1 MSLKAFHI
9 LFVIAATTLTL
20 GFGLWAVRRYAIG
33 EGNALEL
40 GLGIL
45 SILLAPGL
53 AWYGKYFLR
62 KLKHIS
68 YL

>member
-9 LFVIAATTLTL
+9 VFIIVSTLMTF
-20 GFGLWAVRRYAIG
+20 GFGAWELHSYHLTAARADLAYGVGSISG
-33 EGNALEL
+33 GVALVIY
-40 GLGIL
+40 GI
-45 SILLAPGL
+45 
-53 AWYGKYFLR
+53 YFLR

>member
-9 LFVIAATTLTL
+9 LFIIASTALTL
-20 GFGLWAVRRYAIG
+20 GFGWWAVRRYAAG
-33 EGNALEL
+33 DGTATEL
-40 GLGIL
+40 GLGIASLLL
-45 SILLAPGL
+45 SVGL
-53 AWYGKYFLR
+53 GWYGRYFLR

>member
-9 LFVIAATTLTL
+9 LFIVAATLLSL
-20 GFGLWAVRRYAIG
+20 GFGIWGIRAYLAGHGSVM
-33 EGNALEL
+33 EL
-40 GLGIL
+40 SLGTG
-45 SILLAPGL
+45 SLLLGVVL
-53 AWYGKYFLR
+53 IWYGRYFLR

>member
-9 LFVIAATTLTL
+9 VFIVASLLLCL
-20 GFGLWAVRRYAIG
+20 GFAGWAFDNYFEGDRARADLVYGIASLFAAAGLLV
-33 EGNALEL
+33 
-40 GLGIL
+40 
-45 SILLAPGL
+45 
-53 AWYGKYFLR
+53 YGKYFLR

>member
-9 LFVIAATTLTL
+9 IFVAASVGVSLFLGVWSALAYRNTGAPVHLVFAIASALAIV
-20 GFGLWAVRRYAIG
+20 GLLI
-33 EGNALEL
+33 
-40 GLGIL
+40 
-45 SILLAPGL
+45 
-53 AWYGKYFLR
+53 YGRYFLR

>member
-9 LFVIAATTLTL
+9 VFVVASTLL
-20 GFGLWAVRRYAIG
+20 AFGFGLWAIQQYRIG
-33 EGNALEL
+33 DGSPGEL
-40 GLGIL
+40 ALGIGSVTVGFVL
-45 SILLAPGL
+45 IC
-53 AWYGKYFLR
+53 YGRYFLR

>member
-9 LFVIAATTLTL
+9 VFIVA
-20 GFGLWAVRRYAIG
+20 
-33 EGNALEL
+33 
-40 GLGIL
+40 
-45 SILLAPGL
+45 SILLAFGFSAWGFVQYADSHRATELVYGISSAAIGL
-53 AWYGKYFLR
+53 GLIWYGKYVLR

>member
-9 LFVIAATTLTL
+9 VFIAA
-20 GFGLWAVRRYAIG
+20 
-33 EGNALEL
+33 
-40 GLGIL
+40 
-45 SILLAPGL
+45 SILLAFGFGAWWFVQYADNHRAAELVYGISSIAIGL
-53 AWYGKYFLR
+53 GLIWYGKYVLR